1 MEQQTQTAE
10 SKALTLVPL
19 SIGQME
25 KAKDMS
31 VDEIKS
37 VFREDSATD
46 VEARKTT
53 AQMTEASQNYLKVSR
68 GLGIAIHDLLA
79 ENDDLQKKWSQV
91 LAALATRQ
99 DGSAADFK
107 QKLASAHIPFFS
119 DRAKKSI
126 EHEIEANIL
135 EILPDLL
142 RQQWDVTQKSA
153 DRIQVQ
159 KTLLAE
165 SKEEADQYFRQLGD
179 DIVRYREEA
188 QKAREEFD
196 VCRKELAEIEQKLK
210 ENEELEKLL
219 EEAKP
224 LPEGKSVLGSEE
236 YSKLMQRRTGLMS
249 TDDQREITL
258 QTTTQEFRAA
268 KDGYKLTEVQIGEL
282 AVTYKAINAIS
293 IMLDAFLKVTRPI
306 QQRAI
311 VIINSQAGGLQG
323 AALLAALSQT
333 MNETVKM
340 CAYGMTVMT
349 ERAVALGRMDFV
361 DPDMVE
367 EVKKIQAANDGV
379 WNDFTKTQYDLV
391 MEKAR
396 PLLEHKELGES
407 ESVK

>member
-1 MEQQTQTAE
+1 MEQQTQPAE

-25 KAKDMS
+25 KARDMS

-37 VFREDSATD
+37 VFRQDAATD

-68 GLGIAIHDLLA
+68 GLGIAIHELLA

-99 DGSAADFK
+99 AGSAADFK

-119 DRAKKSI
+119 DRAQRSI
-126 EHEIEANIL
+126 EHEIEVDIL

-165 SKEEADQYFRQLGD
+165 SKEEAGQYFRQLGD
-179 DIVRYREEA
+179 DIIRYREEA
-188 QKAREEFD
+188 QQTREEFD

-224 LPEGKSVLGSEE
+224 FPEAKSLLGSEE
-236 YSKLMQRRTGLMS
+236 YSKLMLRRTELMS
-249 TDDQREITL
+249 TDDQREVSL

-311 VIINSQAGGLQG
+311 VIINSQAGGLKG
-323 AALLAALSQT
+323 ATLLAALSQT
-333 MNETVKM
+333 MNETIKM

-349 ERAVALGRMDFV
+349 EQAVALGRMDFV
-361 DPDMVE
+361 DPNMVE
-367 EVKKIQAANDGV
+367 EVKKIQTSNDAV

-407 ESVK
+407 DSVK

>member
-1 MEQQTQTAE
+1 MEQQTQPAE

-37 VFREDSATD
+37 VFRQDTATD

-68 GLGIAIHDLLA
+68 GLGIAIHELLA

-126 EHEIEANIL
+126 EHEIEADIL

-165 SKEEADQYFRQLGD
+165 SKEEADQHFRQLGD
-179 DIVRYREEA
+179 DIIRYREEA
-188 QKAREEFD
+188 QKTREEFD
-196 VCRKELAEIEQKLK
+196 VCRKELAEIEEKLK
-210 ENEELEKLL
+210 ENEELEKLV

-224 LPEGKSVLGSEE
+224 FPEGKSMLGSEE
-236 YSKLMQRRTGLMS
+236 YSKLMQRRTELMS
-249 TDDQREITL
+249 TDDQREVSL

-311 VIINSQAGGLQG
+311 VIINSQAGGLKG

-333 MNETVKM
+333 MNETIKM

-361 DPDMVE
+361 DPNMVE
-367 EVKKIQAANDGV
+367 EVKKIQTSNDAV

-407 ESVK
+407 ESIK

>member
-1 MEQQTQTAE
+1 MEEQTQPAE

-37 VFREDSATD
+37 VFRQDTATD
-46 VEARKTT
+46 IDARKTT
-53 AQMTEASQNYLKVSR
+53 ARMTEASQNYLKVSR
-68 GLGIAIHDLLA
+68 GLGIAIHELLA

-99 DGSAADFK
+99 DGGAADFK

-165 SKEEADQYFRQLGD
+165 SKVEADQYFRQLGN
-179 DIVRYREEA
+179 DIIRYRDEA
-188 QKAREEFD
+188 QKAREDFD
-196 VCRKELAEIEQKLK
+196 ASRKELAEIEQKLK
-210 ENEELEKLL
+210 ENEELEKLI
-219 EEAKP
+219 EDGKP
-224 LPEGKSVLGSEE
+224 LPEGKSALGSEE
-236 YSKLMQRRTGLMS
+236 YSKLMQRRTELMS
-249 TDDQREITL
+249 TDDQREVAL
-258 QTTTQEFRAA
+258 QTTTQEFRAS

-311 VIINSQAGGLQG
+311 VIINSQSGGLKG

-333 MNETVKM
+333 MNETIRM

-349 ERAVALGRMDFV
+349 EQAVALGKMDFV
-361 DPDMVE
+361 DPNMVE
-367 EVKKIQAANDGV
+367 EVKKIQTSNDAV

-396 PLLEHKELGES
+396 PLLEHKELG
-407 ESVK
+407 

>member
-1 MEQQTQTAE
+1 MEQQSQPAE
-10 SKALTLVPL
+10 NKALTLVPL

-37 VFREDSATD
+37 VFREDTATD

-68 GLGIAIHDLLA
+68 GLGVAIHDLLA

-126 EHEIEANIL
+126 DHEIEVNIL

-142 RQQWDVTQKSA
+142 RQQWDVTQKAA

-165 SKEEADQYFRQLGD
+165 SKVEADQQFRQLGD
-179 DIVRYREEA
+179 DIIRYRDEA
-188 QKAREEFD
+188 QKAREAFD
-196 VCRKELAEIEQKLK
+196 SCRKELAEIEQKLK
-210 ENEELEKLL
+210 ENDELEKLVG
-219 EEAKP
+219 EGKP
-224 LPEGKSVLGSEE
+224 LPEGQSMLGSEE
-236 YSKLMQRRTGLMS
+236 YSKLLQRRTELMA
-249 TDDQREITL
+249 TDDEREVTL
-258 QTTTQEFRAA
+258 QTTTQEFRAT

-282 AVTYKAINAIS
+282 AVTYKAINAIG

-311 VIINSQAGGLQG
+311 VIINAQAGGLKG
-323 AALLAALSQT
+323 AQLLAALSQT
-333 MNETVKM
+333 MNETIKM

-349 ERAVALGRMDFV
+349 EQAVALGQMDFV
-361 DPDMVE
+361 DPNMVE
-367 EVKKIQAANDGV
+367 EVKRVQASNDAV

-396 PLLEHKELGES
+396 PLLEHKELAGG
-407 ESVK
+407 

>member
-1 MEQQTQTAE
+1 MEQQPQTAVNKE
-10 SKALTLVPL
+10 LALIPL
-19 SIGQME
+19 SVGQLE

-37 VFREDSATD
+37 AFRQDTAADIEERKAT
-46 VEARKTT
+46 ALI
-53 AQMTEASQNYLKVSR
+53 TEAGRNYLKVSR
-68 GLGIAIHDLLA
+68 GLGIAIHELLA

-91 LAALATRQ
+91 LAALAARKE
-99 DGSAADFK
+99 GSAADFK

-119 DRAKKSI
+119 ERAKKSI
-126 EHEIEANIL
+126 EHEIEVNIL
-135 EILPDLL
+135 EVLPDLL

-165 SKEEADQYFRQLGD
+165 SKTEADQHFRQLGD
-179 DIVRYREEA
+179 DIIRYREEA
-188 QKAREEFD
+188 QKAREDFD
-196 VCRKELAEIEQKLK
+196 ATRRELAEIEQKLK
-210 ENEELEKLL
+210 ENEELEKFI
-219 EEAKP
+219 E
-224 LPEGKSVLGSEE
+224 EGKPVPQGKSMLGSEE
-236 YSKLMQRRTGLMS
+236 YSKLMERRTELMA
-249 TDDQREITL
+249 TDDEREVKL

-311 VIINSQAGGLQG
+311 TIINSQAGGLQG
-323 AALLAALSQT
+323 AQLLAALSQT
-333 MNETVKM
+333 MNETVRM

-349 ERAVALGRMDFV
+349 ERAVALGQMDFV
-361 DPDMVE
+361 DPNMVE
-367 EVKKIQAANDGV
+367 EVKKIQTANDMV
-379 WNDFTKTQYDLV
+379 WNEFTKTQYDLV

-396 PLLEHKELGES
+396 PLLEHKELGQIES
-407 ESVK
+407 IQ

>member
-1 MEQQTQTAE
+1 MEQPTQPAE

-19 SIGQME
+19 SIGQLE

-37 VFREDSATD
+37 VFRQDTATD

-53 AQMTEASQNYLKVSR
+53 ARMTEASQNYLKVSR
-68 GLGIAIHDLLA
+68 GLGIAIHELLA

-91 LAALATRQ
+91 LTALATRQ
-99 DGSAADFK
+99 EGGAADFK

-119 DRAKKSI
+119 DKAKKSI

-165 SKEEADQYFRQLGD
+165 SKEEADQYFRQIGD

-196 VCRKELAEIEQKLK
+196 ASRKELAEIEHKLK
-210 ENEELEKLL
+210 ENEELEKLV
-219 EEAKP
+219 EDGKP
-224 LPEGKSVLGSEE
+224 LPEGKSALGSEE

-249 TDDQREITL
+249 TDDQREVTL

-282 AVTYKAINAIS
+282 AVTYKAINAVS

-311 VIINSQAGGLQG
+311 VIINSQASGLQG

-361 DPDMVE
+361 DADMVD
-367 EVKKIQAANDGV
+367 EVKKIQAQNDGV

-396 PLLEHKELGES
+396 PLLEHKELG
-407 ESVK
+407 

>member
-1 MEQQTQTAE
+1 MDTNQTQPAE
-10 SKALTLVPL
+10 SKALTLLPISV
-19 SIGQME
+19 GQLQ

-37 VFREDSATD
+37 AFRQDSAAD
-46 VEARKTT
+46 IEAQKATT
-53 AQMTEASQNYLKVSR
+53 QLTEAGQNYLKISR
-68 GLGIAIHDLLA
+68 GLGIAIHELLA

-91 LAALATRQ
+91 LAALATRE
-99 DGSAADFK
+99 DGSGADLK

-126 EHEIEANIL
+126 EHEIEVNIL

-142 RQQWDVTQKSA
+142 RQQWDVTQKAA

-165 SKEEADQYFRQLGD
+165 SKVEADQQFRQLGD
-179 DIVRYREEA
+179 DIIRYREEA
-188 QKAREEFD
+188 QKARESFD

-210 ENEELEKLL
+210 ENDELEKLVGD
-219 EEAKP
+219 AKP
-224 LPEGKSVLGSEE
+224 LPEGKSMLGSEE
-236 YSKLMQRRTGLMS
+236 YSKLMQRRTELMA
-249 TDDQREITL
+249 TDDEREVTL
-258 QTTTQEFRAA
+258 QTTTQEFRAT

-282 AVTYKAINAIS
+282 AVTYKAINAIG

-311 VIINSQAGGLQG
+311 VIINAQASGLKG
-323 AALLAALSQT
+323 AQLLAALSQT
-333 MNETVKM
+333 MNEAVKM

-349 ERAVALGRMDFV
+349 EQAVALGRMDFV
-361 DPDMVE
+361 DPNMVE
-367 EVKKIQAANDGV
+367 EVKRVQASNDAV

-396 PLLEHKELGES
+396 PLLEHKELAGG
-407 ESVK
+407 

>member
-1 MEQQTQTAE
+1 MEQQSQPAE

-37 VFREDSATD
+37 VFSQETATD
-46 VEARKTT
+46 IEARKTT
-53 AQMTEASQNYLKVSR
+53 AQMTEAGQNYLKVSR
-68 GLGIAIHDLLA
+68 GLGIAIHELLA

-91 LAALATRQ
+91 LGALATRQ
-99 DGSAADFK
+99 AGSGADFK

-126 EHEIEANIL
+126 EHEIEVDIL

-165 SKEEADQYFRQLGD
+165 SKEEADQYFRQLGN
-179 DIVRYREEA
+179 DIIRYREEA
-188 QKAREEFD
+188 QKAREDFD

-210 ENEELEKLL
+210 ENEELEKLI
-219 EEAKP
+219 EEGKP
-224 LPEGKSVLGSEE
+224 FPEGKSALGSEE
-236 YSKLMQRRTGLMS
+236 YSKLMQRRTELMS
-249 TDDQREITL
+249 TDDQREVAL
-258 QTTTQEFRAA
+258 QTTTQEFRAS

-311 VIINSQAGGLQG
+311 VIINSQAGGLKG

-333 MNETVKM
+333 MNETIKM

-361 DPDMVE
+361 DPTMVE
-367 EVKKIQAANDGV
+367 EVKKIQTQNDAV

-407 ESVK
+407 DGVR

>member
-1 MEQQTQTAE
+1 MEQQTEPAE

-37 VFREDSATD
+37 VFRQDTATD

-53 AQMTEASQNYLKVSR
+53 ARMTEASQNYLKVSR
-68 GLGIAIHDLLA
+68 GLGIAIHELLA

-91 LAALATRQ
+91 LTALATRQ
-99 DGSAADFK
+99 DGGAADFK

-165 SKEEADQYFRQLGD
+165 SKEEADKYFRQLGD

-188 QKAREEFD
+188 QKAREDFD
-196 VCRKELAEIEQKLK
+196 ASRKELAEIEQKLK
-210 ENEELEKLL
+210 ENEELEKLV
-219 EEAKP
+219 EDGKP
-224 LPEGKSVLGSEE
+224 LPEGKSALGSEE

-258 QTTTQEFRAA
+258 QTTTQEFRAS

-282 AVTYKAINAIS
+282 AVTYKAINAVS

-311 VIINSQAGGLQG
+311 VIINSQASGLQG

-361 DPDMVE
+361 DADMVD
-367 EVKKIQAANDGV
+367 EVKKIQAQNDGV

-396 PLLEHKELGES
+396 PLLEHKELG
-407 ESVK
+407 

>member
-1 MEQQTQTAE
+1 MEQPTQPAE

-19 SIGQME
+19 SIGQLE

-37 VFREDSATD
+37 VFRQDTATD

-53 AQMTEASQNYLKVSR
+53 ARMTEASQNYLKVSR
-68 GLGIAIHDLLA
+68 GLGIAIHELLA

-91 LAALATRQ
+91 LTALATRQ
-99 DGSAADFK
+99 EGGAADFK

-119 DRAKKSI
+119 DKAKKSI

-196 VCRKELAEIEQKLK
+196 ASRKELAEIEHKLK
-210 ENEELEKLL
+210 ENEELEKLV
-219 EEAKP
+219 EDGKP
-224 LPEGKSVLGSEE
+224 LPEGKSALGSEE

-249 TDDQREITL
+249 TDDQREVTL

-282 AVTYKAINAIS
+282 AVTYKAINAVS

-311 VIINSQAGGLQG
+311 VIINSQASGLQG

-361 DPDMVE
+361 DADMVD
-367 EVKKIQAANDGV
+367 EVKKIQAQNDGV

-396 PLLEHKELGES
+396 PLLEHKELGGS

>member
-1 MEQQTQTAE
+1 MEQQTQPAE

-31 VDEIKS
+31 VEEIKS
-37 VFREDSATD
+37 VFREDTASD
-46 VEARKTT
+46 VESRKTT
-53 AQMTEASQNYLKVSR
+53 AQMTEASRNYLKVSR

-126 EHEIEANIL
+126 EHEIEVDIL

-165 SKEEADQYFRQLGD
+165 SKEEADQHFRQLGD
-179 DIVRYREEA
+179 DIIRYREEA
-188 QKAREEFD
+188 QKAREQFD
-196 VCRKELAEIEQKLK
+196 VSRKELAEIEQKLK
-210 ENEELEKLL
+210 ENEELEKLI

-224 LPEGKSVLGSEE
+224 LPEAKSVLGSEE
-236 YSKLMQRRTGLMS
+236 YSKLMQRRTELMS
-249 TDDQREITL
+249 TDDQREVSL

-268 KDGYKLTEVQIGEL
+268 RDGYKLTEVQIGEL

-311 VIINSQAGGLQG
+311 VIINSQAGGLKG
-323 AALLAALSQT
+323 AALLAALSRT
-333 MNETVKM
+333 MNETIKM

-361 DPDMVE
+361 DPNMVE
-367 EVKKIQAANDGV
+367 EVKKIQTQNDAV

>member
-126 EHEIEANIL
+126 EHEIEADIL

-159 KTLLAE
+159 KTLLAG
-165 SKEEADQYFRQLGD
+165 SKEEADQHFRQLGD

>member
-1 MEQQTQTAE
+1 MEQQTEPAE

-37 VFREDSATD
+37 VFRQDTATD

-53 AQMTEASQNYLKVSR
+53 ARMTEASQNYLKVSR
-68 GLGIAIHDLLA
+68 GLGIAIHELLA

-165 SKEEADQYFRQLGD
+165 SKEEADKYFRQLGD

-188 QKAREEFD
+188 QKAREDFD
-196 VCRKELAEIEQKLK
+196 ASRKELAEIEQKLK
-210 ENEELEKLL
+210 ENEELEKLV
-219 EEAKP
+219 EDGKP
-224 LPEGKSVLGSEE
+224 LPEGKSALGSEE

-258 QTTTQEFRAA
+258 QTTTQEFRAS

-282 AVTYKAINAIS
+282 AVTYKAINAVS

-311 VIINSQAGGLQG
+311 VIINSQASGLQG

-361 DPDMVE
+361 DADMVD
-367 EVKKIQAANDGV
+367 EVKKIQAQNDGV

-396 PLLEHKELGES
+396 PLLEHKELG
-407 ESVK
+407 

>member
-1 MEQQTQTAE
+1 MEQQTEPAE

-37 VFREDSATD
+37 VFRQDTATD

-53 AQMTEASQNYLKVSR
+53 ARMTEASQNYLKVSR
-68 GLGIAIHDLLA
+68 GLGIAIHELLA

-126 EHEIEANIL
+126 EHEIEADIL

-159 KTLLAE
+159 KTLLAG
-165 SKEEADQYFRQLGD
+165 SKEEADQHFRQLGD
-179 DIVRYREEA
+179 DIIRYREEA
-188 QKAREEFD
+188 QKAREQFD
-196 VCRKELAEIEQKLK
+196 VSRKELAEIEQKLK
-210 ENEELEKLL
+210 ENEELEKLI

-224 LPEGKSVLGSEE
+224 LPEAKSVLGSEE
-236 YSKLMQRRTGLMS
+236 YSKLMQRRTELMS
-249 TDDQREITL
+249 TDDQREVSL

-268 KDGYKLTEVQIGEL
+268 RDGYKLTEVQIGEL

-311 VIINSQAGGLQG
+311 VIINSQAGGLKG

-333 MNETVKM
+333 MNETIKM

-349 ERAVALGRMDFV
+349 EQAVALGRMDFV
-361 DPDMVE
+361 DPNMVE
-367 EVKKIQAANDGV
+367 EVKKIQTQNDAV

-407 ESVK
+407 

>member
-1 MEQQTQTAE
+1 MEQQPQTE
-10 SKALTLVPL
+10 SSKVLALVPL
-19 SIGQME
+19 SVGQLE

-31 VDEIKS
+31 IDEIRS
-37 VFREDSATD
+37 AFRQDTAID
-46 VEARKTT
+46 IEARKGT
-53 AQMTEASQNYLKVSR
+53 AMVTEAGRNYLKVSR
-68 GLGIAIHDLLA
+68 GLGVAIHELLD

-91 LAALATRQ
+91 LAALLARQ
-99 DGSAADFK
+99 EGGVADFK

-119 DRAKKSI
+119 ERAKKSI
-126 EHEIEANIL
+126 EHEIEVNIL
-135 EILPDLL
+135 EVLPDLL

-165 SKEEADQYFRQLGD
+165 SKTEADQHFRQLAD
-179 DIVRYREEA
+179 DTIRYRDEA

-196 VCRKELAEIEQKLK
+196 ASRKELAGIEQKLK
-210 ENEELEKLL
+210 ENEELEKLI
-219 EEAKP
+219 EEGKP
-224 LPEGKSVLGSEE
+224 FPEGKSVVGSDE
-236 YSKLMQRRTGLMS
+236 YSKLMQRRTELMA
-249 TDDQREITL
+249 TDDEREVKL
-258 QTTTQEFRAA
+258 QTITQEFRAA

-311 VIINSQAGGLQG
+311 VIINSQAGGLKG

-333 MNETVKM
+333 MNETIKM

-361 DPDMVE
+361 DPNMVE
-367 EVKKIQAANDGV
+367 EVKKIQASNDAV
-379 WNDFTKTQYDLV
+379 WNDFTKTQ
-391 MEKAR
+391 
-396 PLLEHKELGES
+396 
-407 ESVK
+407 

>member
-1 MEQQTQTAE
+1 MDNQTQPAQ
-10 SKALTLVPL
+10 SKALTIVPL
-19 SIGQME
+19 SIGQLQ

-37 VFREDSATD
+37 VFREDSASD
-46 VEARKTT
+46 IEARKATT
-53 AQMTEASQNYLKVSR
+53 QMTEASQNYLKVSR
-68 GLGIAIHDLLA
+68 GLGIAIHELLA

-99 DGSAADFK
+99 QGSGADFK
-107 QKLASAHIPFFS
+107 QKLASAHVPFFS

-126 EHEIEANIL
+126 EHEIEVNIL

-153 DRIQVQ
+153 DRVKVQ

-165 SKEEADQYFRQLGD
+165 SKEEADQHFRQLGD

-188 QKAREEFD
+188 QKTREDFD
-196 VCRKELAEIEQKLK
+196 ASRKELADIEQKLK

-219 EEAKP
+219 EDGKP
-224 LPEGKSVLGSEE
+224 LPEGQSALGSEE
-236 YSKLMQRRTGLMS
+236 YSKLMQRRTELMS
-249 TDDQREITL
+249 TDDEREVKL

-268 KDGYKLTEVQIGEL
+268 RDGYKLTEVQIGEL

-311 VIINSQAGGLQG
+311 VIINAQAGGLQG
-323 AALLAALSQT
+323 AQLLAALSQT
-333 MNETVKM
+333 MNETIKM

-349 ERAVALGRMDFV
+349 ERAVALGQMEFV
-361 DPDMVE
+361 DPNMVE
-367 EVKKIQAANDGV
+367 EVKRIQASNDAV
-379 WNDFTKTQYDLV
+379 WNDFTKTQYDLL

-396 PLLEHKELGES
+396 PLLEHKELAGG
-407 ESVK
+407 

>member
-1 MEQQTQTAE
+1 MEQQTQPAE

-31 VDEIKS
+31 VEEIKS
-37 VFREDSATD
+37 VFREDTASD
-46 VEARKTT
+46 VESRKTM

-79 ENDDLQKKWSQV
+79 ENDDLQKRWSQV

-126 EHEIEANIL
+126 EHEIEADIL

-165 SKEEADQYFRQLGD
+165 SKEEADQHFRQLGD
-179 DIVRYREEA
+179 DIIRYREEA
-188 QKAREEFD
+188 QKAREQFD
-196 VCRKELAEIEQKLK
+196 VSRKELAEIEQKLK
-210 ENEELEKLL
+210 ENEELEKLI

-224 LPEGKSVLGSEE
+224 LPEAKSVLGSEE
-236 YSKLMQRRTGLMS
+236 YSKLMQRRTELMS
-249 TDDQREITL
+249 TDDQREVSL

-268 KDGYKLTEVQIGEL
+268 RDGYKLTEVQIGEL

-311 VIINSQAGGLQG
+311 VIINSQAGGLKG

-333 MNETVKM
+333 MNETIKM

-349 ERAVALGRMDFV
+349 ERAVELGRMDFV
-361 DPDMVE
+361 DPNMVE
-367 EVKKIQAANDGV
+367 EVKKIQTQNDAV

>member
-1 MEQQTQTAE
+1 MEQQTEPAE

-37 VFREDSATD
+37 VFRQDTATD

-53 AQMTEASQNYLKVSR
+53 ARMTEASQNYLKVSR
-68 GLGIAIHDLLA
+68 GLGIAIHELLA

-99 DGSAADFK
+99 EGGAADFK

-311 VIINSQAGGLQG
+311 VIINSQAGGLRG
-323 AALLAALSQT
+323 ARLLAVLSQT
-333 MNETVKM
+333 MNDTVRM

-361 DPDMVE
+361 DADMVD
-367 EVKKIQAANDGV
+367 EVKKIQAQNDGV

-396 PLLEHKELGES
+396 PLLEHKELG
-407 ESVK
+407 

>member
-159 KTLLAE
+159 KTLLAG
-165 SKEEADQYFRQLGD
+165 SKEEADQHFRQLGD
-179 DIVRYREEA
+179 DIIRYREEA
-188 QKAREEFD
+188 QKAREQFD
-196 VCRKELAEIEQKLK
+196 VSRKELAEIEQKLK
-210 ENEELEKLL
+210 ENEELEKLI

-224 LPEGKSVLGSEE
+224 LPEAKSVLGSEE
-236 YSKLMQRRTGLMS
+236 YSKLMQRRTELMS
-249 TDDQREITL
+249 TDDQREVSL

-268 KDGYKLTEVQIGEL
+268 RDGYKLTEVQIGEL

-311 VIINSQAGGLQG
+311 VIINSQAGGLKG

-333 MNETVKM
+333 MNETIKM

-361 DPDMVE
+361 DPNMVE
-367 EVKKIQAANDGV
+367 EVKKIQTQNDAV

-407 ESVK
+407 

>member
-1 MEQQTQTAE
+1 MEQQTEPAE

-37 VFREDSATD
+37 VFRQDTATD

-53 AQMTEASQNYLKVSR
+53 ARMTEASQNYLKVSR
-68 GLGIAIHDLLA
+68 GLGIAIHELLA

-99 DGSAADFK
+99 EGGAADFK

-119 DRAKKSI
+119 DKAKKSI

-165 SKEEADQYFRQLGD
+165 SKEEADKYFRQLGD

-188 QKAREEFD
+188 QKAREDFD
-196 VCRKELAEIEQKLK
+196 ASRKELAEIEQKLK
-210 ENEELEKLL
+210 ENEELEKLV
-219 EEAKP
+219 EDGKP
-224 LPEGKSVLGSEE
+224 LPEGKSALGSEE

-258 QTTTQEFRAA
+258 QTTTQEFRAS

-282 AVTYKAINAIS
+282 AVTYKAINAVS

-311 VIINSQAGGLQG
+311 VIINSQAGGLKG

-333 MNETVKM
+333 MNETIKM

-361 DPDMVE
+361 DPNMVE
-367 EVKKIQAANDGV
+367 EVKKIQTQNDAV

-407 ESVK
+407 

>member
-1 MEQQTQTAE
+1 MDNQTQPAE
-10 SKALTLVPL
+10 SKALTLLPISV
-19 SIGQME
+19 GQLQ

-37 VFREDSATD
+37 VFRQDSAAD
-46 VEARKTT
+46 VEAHKATT
-53 AQMTEASQNYLKVSR
+53 QMTEASQNYLKISR
-68 GLGIAIHDLLA
+68 GLGIAIHELLA

-91 LAALATRQ
+91 LAALATRE
-99 DGSAADFK
+99 DGSGADLK

-126 EHEIEANIL
+126 EHEIEVNIL

-142 RQQWDVTQKSA
+142 RQQWDVTQKAA

-165 SKEEADQYFRQLGD
+165 SKVEADQQFRQLGD
-179 DIVRYREEA
+179 DIIRYREEA
-188 QKAREEFD
+188 QKARESFD
-196 VCRKELAEIEQKLK
+196 ASRKELAEIEEKLK
-210 ENEELEKLL
+210 ENDELEKLL
-219 EEAKP
+219 GDAKP
-224 LPEGKSVLGSEE
+224 LPEGKSMLGSEE
-236 YSKLMQRRTGLMS
+236 YSKLMQRRTELMA
-249 TDDQREITL
+249 TDDEREVTL
-258 QTTTQEFRAA
+258 QTTTQEFRAT

-282 AVTYKAINAIS
+282 AVTYKAINAIG

-311 VIINSQAGGLQG
+311 VIINAQASGLKG
-323 AALLAALSQT
+323 AQLLAALSQT
-333 MNETVKM
+333 MNEAVKM

-349 ERAVALGRMDFV
+349 EQAVALGRMDFV
-361 DPDMVE
+361 DPNMVE
-367 EVKKIQAANDGV
+367 EVKRVQASNDAV

-396 PLLEHKELGES
+396 PLLEHKELAGG
-407 ESVK
+407 

>member
-91 LAALATRQ
+91 LGALATRQ
-99 DGSAADFK
+99 AGSGADFK

-126 EHEIEANIL
+126 EHEIETDIL

-165 SKEEADQYFRQLGD
+165 SKVEADQYFKQLGN
-179 DIVRYREEA
+179 DIIRYREEA
-188 QKAREEFD
+188 QKAREDFD

-219 EEAKP
+219 EEGKP
-224 LPEGKSVLGSEE
+224 FPEGKSTLGSEE
-236 YSKLMQRRTGLMS
+236 YSKLMQRRTELMS
-249 TDDQREITL
+249 TDDQREVAL
-258 QTTTQEFRAA
+258 QTTTQEFRAS

-311 VIINSQAGGLQG
+311 VIINSQAGGLKG

-333 MNETVKM
+333 MNETIKM

-349 ERAVALGRMDFV
+349 EQAVALGRMDFV
-361 DPDMVE
+361 DPNMVE
-367 EVKKIQAANDGV
+367 EVKKIQTSNDAV

-396 PLLEHKELGES
+396 PLLEHKELG
-407 ESVK
+407 

>member
-1 MEQQTQTAE
+1 M
-10 SKALTLVPL
+10 TLVPL
-19 SIGQME
+19 SIGQLE

-37 VFREDSATD
+37 VFRQDTATD

-53 AQMTEASQNYLKVSR
+53 ARMTEASQNYLKVSR
-68 GLGIAIHDLLA
+68 GLGIAIHELLA

-91 LAALATRQ
+91 LTALATRQ
-99 DGSAADFK
+99 EGSAADFK

-119 DRAKKSI
+119 DKAKKSI

-196 VCRKELAEIEQKLK
+196 ASRKELAEIEQKLK
-210 ENEELEKLL
+210 ENEELEKLV
-219 EEAKP
+219 EDGKP
-224 LPEGKSVLGSEE
+224 LPEGKSALGSEE

-249 TDDQREITL
+249 TDDQREVTL

-282 AVTYKAINAIS
+282 AVTYKAINAVN

-311 VIINSQAGGLQG
+311 VIINSQASGLQG

-361 DPDMVE
+361 DADMVD
-367 EVKKIQAANDGV
+367 EVKKIQAQNDGV

-396 PLLEHKELGES
+396 PLLEHKELG
-407 ESVK
+407 

>member
-1 MEQQTQTAE
+1 MEQQSQPAE
-10 SKALTLVPL
+10 IKALTLVPL

-37 VFREDSATD
+37 VFSQETATD
-46 VEARKTT
+46 IEARKTT
-53 AQMTEASQNYLKVSR
+53 AQMTEASQNYLKVFR

-91 LAALATRQ
+91 LGALATRQ
-99 DGSAADFK
+99 AGSGADFK

-126 EHEIEANIL
+126 EHEIETDIL

-165 SKEEADQYFRQLGD
+165 SKVEADQYFKQLGN
-179 DIVRYREEA
+179 DIIRYREEA
-188 QKAREEFD
+188 QKAREDFD

-219 EEAKP
+219 EEGKP
-224 LPEGKSVLGSEE
+224 FPEGKSTLGSEE
-236 YSKLMQRRTGLMS
+236 YSKLMQRRTELMS
-249 TDDQREITL
+249 TDDQREVAL
-258 QTTTQEFRAA
+258 QTTTQEFRAS

-311 VIINSQAGGLQG
+311 VIINSQSGGLKG

-333 MNETVKM
+333 MNETIRM

-349 ERAVALGRMDFV
+349 EQAVALGKMDFV
-361 DPDMVE
+361 DPNMVE
-367 EVKKIQAANDGV
+367 EVKKIQTSNDAV

-396 PLLEHKELGES
+396 PLLEHKELG
-407 ESVK
+407 

>member
-1 MEQQTQTAE
+1 MEEQTQPAE

-25 KAKDMS
+25 KAIDMS

-37 VFREDSATD
+37 IFRQDTATD

-53 AQMTEASQNYLKVSR
+53 ARMTEASQNYLKVSR
-68 GLGIAIHDLLA
+68 GLGIAIHELLA

-99 DGSAADFK
+99 EGCAADFK

-119 DRAKKSI
+119 DRAQRSI
-126 EHEIEANIL
+126 EHEIEVDIL

-165 SKEEADQYFRQLGD
+165 SKEEAGQYFRQLGD
-179 DIVRYREEA
+179 DIIRYREEA
-188 QKAREEFD
+188 QQTREEFD

-224 LPEGKSVLGSEE
+224 FPEAKSLLGSEE
-236 YSKLMQRRTGLMS
+236 YSKLMLRRTELMS
-249 TDDQREITL
+249 TDDQREVSL

-311 VIINSQAGGLQG
+311 VIINSQAGGLKG
-323 AALLAALSQT
+323 ATLLAALSQT
-333 MNETVKM
+333 MNETIKM

-361 DPDMVE
+361 DPNMVE
-367 EVKKIQAANDGV
+367 EVKKIQTQNDAV

-396 PLLEHKELGES
+396 PLLEHRELGES
-407 ESVK
+407 DSVK

>member
-1 MEQQTQTAE
+1 MEQPTQPAE

-19 SIGQME
+19 SIGQLE

-37 VFREDSATD
+37 VFRQDTATD

-53 AQMTEASQNYLKVSR
+53 ARMTEASQNYLKVSR
-68 GLGIAIHDLLA
+68 GLGIAIHELLA

-91 LAALATRQ
+91 LTALATRQ
-99 DGSAADFK
+99 EGGAADFK

-119 DRAKKSI
+119 DKAKKSI

-196 VCRKELAEIEQKLK
+196 ASRKELAEIEHKLK
-210 ENEELEKLL
+210 ENEELEKLV
-219 EEAKP
+219 EDGKP
-224 LPEGKSVLGSEE
+224 LPEGKSALGSEE

-249 TDDQREITL
+249 TDDQREVTL

-282 AVTYKAINAIS
+282 AVTYKAINAVN

-311 VIINSQAGGLQG
+311 VIINSQASGLQG

-361 DPDMVE
+361 DADMVD
-367 EVKKIQAANDGV
+367 EVKKIQAQNDGV

-396 PLLEHKELGES
+396 PLLEHKELG
-407 ESVK
+407 